1 MRAIMKEQVV
11 QLPGGELEYAVLFTV
26 CELGAASARDVYLHV
41 GKAHG
46 LAYTTI
52 ATVLDRLHAKG
63 LVTSWNGEATPE
75 RGGRAKRYFKLT
87 AEGERALRASRTAW
101 ARMWD
106 GLSFGT
112 VPG

>member
-1 MRAIMKEQVV
+1 MGKGSYLGEFEQLVLVALLRLGDNAYGMKIRQELAQRAEREVAIGAV
-11 QLPGGELEYAVLFTV
+11 YAT
-26 CELGAASARDVYLHV
+26 
-41 GKAHG
+41 
-46 LAYTTI
+46 
-52 ATVLDRLHAKG
+52 LDRLHAKG

>member
-1 MRAIMKEQVV
+1 MCKGSYLGEFEQLVLVALLRLGDNAYGMKIRQELAQRAEREVAIGAV
-11 QLPGGELEYAVLFTV
+11 YAT
-26 CELGAASARDVYLHV
+26 
-41 GKAHG
+41 
-46 LAYTTI
+46 
-52 ATVLDRLHAKG
+52 LDRLHAKG